1 MTPNLSHTATAA
13 PAAERRQP
21 MWPWLL
27 MPLVALTIF
36 FLLKT
41 AKDSLP
47 PSTSAH
53 HMEAPADP
61 APSDEADSH

>member
-1 MTPNLSHTATAA
+1 MTANLSHTTAA
-13 PAAERRQP
+13 APAERRQP

-61 APSDEADSH
+61 APSVEADSH